1 MNINLKQFKKSSEW
15 RSNLSGMFK
24 SDNCIPYS
32 DQEIR
37 YIVELGIA
45 RGYRTLNDIPKEDI
59 KKWINK

>member
-1 MNINLKQFKKSSEW
+1 MNIELKKFKKSPEW

-24 SDNCIPYS
+24 SETGIPFT
-32 DQEIR
+32 DQKIR

-45 RGYRTLNDIPKEDI
+45 LGYRTLNDIPKEDI